1 MSLILSLILLMI
13 FTCFIPVELH
23 NVKKEAE
30 DLNLELSIAN
40 DKIKN
45 MQNEGIPVYF
55 TKEEVDY
62 ISKTVYGEARG
73 YSKIQQSAVVWCIL
87 NRLDNGY
94 WGDTIKKVVTAP
106 NQFYGYS
113 YSHPVTDEIRELVE
127 DVLIRWNMEK
137 MGVDNVGRTLPEK
150 FLFFRLDKTGYGNV
164 FA

>member
-1 MSLILSLILLMI
+1 MLLKKYIKMSLILSLILLMI
-13 FTCFIPVELH
+13 FTCFISVKLH

-73 YSKIQQSAVVWCIL
+73 YSKIQQWQGLLHSLW
-87 NRLDNGY
+87 
-94 WGDTIKKVVTAP
+94 
-106 NQFYGYS
+106 
-113 YSHPVTDEIRELVE
+113 
-127 DVLIRWNMEK
+127 VLHW
-137 MGVDNVGRTLPEK
+137 
-150 FLFFRLDKTGYGNV
+150 
-164 FA
+164 